1 MAMKFSKGQVF
12 RKTFRADP
20 SLIAHFADLSGDRN
34 PIHLDPE
41 EARAYGY
48 PRQVAHGAI
57 LVAMLSKM
65 IGTEVPGPGAVWM
78 SQSLDWVAPVLAG
91 DEVELAVTV
100 SQVSTGAGIL
110 ILQVKATKQDGQ
122 TVLQGEGKVKVSEKL
137 TGQTSSIPK
146 EGRAALVTGGSR
158 GIGAEIARRLGAEG
172 FSVAINYRSS
182 GQEAERVADEIRA
195 SGGVA
200 RTFGA
205 DLGDPAGT
213 ARMIQEVVGAYGRLD
228 AVVHGASPSL
238 RRAKSTELRYED
250 AESYLR
256 VYLGGAIALAAGA
269 SPGMIERKFG
279 RFIFIGTSAILGM
292 PPADMAAYVA
302 AKESLWGFVKCLAME
317 LGSAGITCNMVS
329 PGMTV
334 TDLVADVPVRLK
346 EVEAQRNPMRRLA
359 KASDTAELVTFL
371 ASDAAGYVNGV
382 NLPVTGGA
390 A

>member
-1 MAMKFSKGQVF
+1 MRFSKGQVF
-12 RKTFRADP
+12 RKKFRVD
-20 SLIAHFADLSGDRN
+20 SLLVEHFADLSGDRN
-34 PIHLDPE
+34 PIHLDSD

-65 IGTEVPGPGAVWM
+65 IGMEIPGPGAVWM
-78 SQSLDWVAPVLAG
+78 SQSLDWVAPVLVG
-91 DEVELAVTV
+91 DEIELAVTV
-100 SQVSTGAGIL
+100 SHVSTGAGIL

-122 TVLQGEGKVKVSEKL
+122 AVLEGEGKVKVSEKL
-137 TGQTSSIPK
+137 TGQTPSLPK
-146 EGRAALVTGGSR
+146 EGRVALVTGGSR
-158 GIGAEIARRLGAEG
+158 GIGAEIARRLSAEG
-172 FSVAINYRSS
+172 FSVAINYRAAER
-182 GQEAERVADEIRA
+182 EAERVADEIRA
-195 SGGVA
+195 SHGVA
-200 RTFGA
+200 RTFAA
-205 DLGDPAGT
+205 DLGDPDGT
-213 ARMIQEVVGAYGRLD
+213 ARMIEEVSGAFGRLD
-228 AVVHGASPSL
+228 VVVHGASPNL
-238 RRAKSTELRYED
+238 RKTKSTELRYED
-250 AESYLR
+250 AEFYLR

-292 PPADMAAYVA
+292 PPADMAAYVV
-302 AKESLWGFVKCLAME
+302 AKESLWGFVKCLAID
-317 LGSAGITCNMVS
+317 LGRAGITCNMIS

-359 KASDTAELVTFL
+359 KASDTAELAAFL

-390 A
+390 V